1 MLNAGKQQIY
11 IQTNGISQ
19 DMSHKTSLRE
29 LRRQLPASV
38 MIIWIWKVI
47 REFWHWFNQI
57 PR

>member
-29 LRRQLPASV
+29 LRCQLPASV
-38 MIIWIWKVI
+38 III
-47 REFWHWFNQI
+47 
-57 PR
+57 